1 MFKRIKCH
9 SLTNLYMRII
19 TILFAI
25 LFYSNV
31 YAQKEKIT
39 SLKSVRGE
47 YSVILEYSDV
57 TGREAM
63 QLAREDA
70 KRRAI
75 EKVCGTRINIWD
87 QVESSS
93 AGDVFNS
100 LSINQIDGEIV
111 EFDVKE
117 EGHTQSSTR
126 SSETI
131 FYCIADVKVKKG
143 VDPDPDFYIAV
154 DGLKSVYY
162 SGESLLFGV
171 MPYRDCYMKI
181 FLLEDEK
188 HGYTLYPNVYDKA
201 RLLPANKAFNISD
214 SPYYE
219 FELQKSSNQSKE
231 INRLVFVFTKTE
243 RPFNERETSRT
254 EIEKWIAKIPND
266 QKFIHF
272 AIFEIRDN

>member
-1 MFKRIKCH
+1 MFKIYKH
-9 SLTNLYMRII
+9 HGIDFFNMRII

-25 LFYSNV
+25 LISLCSF
-31 YAQKEKIT
+31 AQKEKIF

-57 TGREAM
+57 TGREAT
-63 QLAREDA
+63 QLAREAA
-70 KRRAI
+70 KRKAI
-75 EKVCGTRINIWD
+75 EEVCGTRINIWD
-87 QVESSS
+87 QMESSS

-111 EFDVKE
+111 DFEVIE
-117 EGHTQSSTR
+117 EGHRQSSTR

-131 FYCIADVKVKKG
+131 FYCTANVKVKKG
-143 VDPDPDFYIAV
+143 VEPDPDFYIAV

-162 SGESLLFGV
+162 AGESLLFSV

-188 HGYTLYPNVYDKA
+188 RGYTLYPNEYDRV
-201 RLLPANKAFNISD
+201 RLFPANKTFNISD

-219 FELQKSSNQSKE
+219 FELQKGTTQSKE
-231 INRLVFVFTKTE
+231 INRLVFVFTQTE
-243 RPFNERETSRT
+243 RPFNERETSRA

-272 AIFEIRDN
+272 AIIEIRDN